1 MTEHKEP
8 ISIWYFVGLI
18 LTVYGVLIMGA
29 GIYDL
34 VAGVRRETVLA
45 ELHAGVWWG
54 ALLLVLGLVYLYF
67 FTPGRRKRSG
77 N

>member
-1 MTEHKEP
+1 MTEHKES
-8 ISIWYFVGLI
+8 ISIWYFVGLL

-34 VAGVRRETVLA
+34 VAGIQRTTVLA
-45 ELHAGVWWG
+45 EYHAPIWWG
-54 ALLLVLGLVYLYF
+54 AFLLALGVIYVYF
-67 FTPGRRKRSG
+67 FSPRRQKGSG